1 MRGIL
6 YSGGEN
12 MEKKRKKIN
21 ARVSDIVAEAT
32 SSMVSAG
39 RGEILSDILGSY
51 TGTAADGDVP
61 EQDADD
67 L

>member
-1 MRGIL
+1 MDKKSQHPVPSPTDAVMDEAQIL
-6 YSGGEN
+6 KTQS
-12 MEKKRKKIN
+12 RK
-21 ARVSDIVAEAT
+21 AD
-32 SSMVSAG
+32 
-39 RGEILSDILGSY
+39 SDILGSY

>member
-1 MRGIL
+1 MDKQ
-6 YSGGEN
+6 
-12 MEKKRKKIN
+12 KKKTKN
-21 ARVSDIVAEAT
+21 SAT
-32 SSMVSAG
+32 VTAATNSLPTEG

-51 TGTAADGDVP
+51 TGTAADGGVP

>member
-1 MRGIL
+1 MQ
-6 YSGGEN
+6 EN
-12 MEKKRKKIN
+12 KRKHIRVHTAKPVQEAVN
-21 ARVSDIVAEAT
+21 AFQSE
-32 SSMVSAG
+32 G

-51 TGTAADGDVP
+51 TGTAADGEMP

>member
-1 MRGIL
+1 
-6 YSGGEN
+6 
-12 MEKKRKKIN
+12 MEKKNEKSKTH
-21 ARVSDIVAEAT
+21 VSDRVNAIT
-32 SSMVSAG
+32 DSMVTEG

-51 TGTAADGDVP
+51 TGTAHDGGVP